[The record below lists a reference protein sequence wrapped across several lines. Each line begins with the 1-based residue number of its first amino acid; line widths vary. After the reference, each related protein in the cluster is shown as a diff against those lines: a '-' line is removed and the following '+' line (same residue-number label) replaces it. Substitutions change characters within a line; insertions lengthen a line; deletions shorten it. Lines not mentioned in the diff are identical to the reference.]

1 MDELLTYDDLVPILK
16 VTKKTLQNWASDGKL
31 PKTHIRGRFSRKAIE
46 AWIEMQHVPSA
57 IEIMKDNL
65 RNYKK
70 SK

>member
-16 VTKKTLQNWASDGKL
+16 RSRQTLKNWASQGKL
-31 PKTHIRGRFSRKAIE
+31 PKTGMPGLFSRKAIE
-46 AWIEMQHVPSA
+46 DWIEMQHVPSA
-57 IEIMKDNL
+57 IEIMKENL